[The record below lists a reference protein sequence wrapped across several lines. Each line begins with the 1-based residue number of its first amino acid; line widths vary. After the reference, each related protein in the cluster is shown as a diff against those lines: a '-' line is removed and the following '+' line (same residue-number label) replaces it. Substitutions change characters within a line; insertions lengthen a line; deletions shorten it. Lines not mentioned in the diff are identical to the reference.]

1 MARRPQPYS
10 PPFPLVQAMQAGQW
24 ARAEEML
31 RKLLKTSQPHPQ
43 MLLDFGRVL
52 AARDKHEEALKFLKR
67 AAKKDPANPL
77 CHFEAGLSAMRLR
90 QWREARQAFGA
101 AMKLAPGEA
110 VIALNLATVLMET
123 AEHAQAAQLLRQAL
137 AAAGLSDE
145 QVLYART
152 LLVEAL
158 REWRRSRRHAARGP
172 GPGERA
178 PEIARRHPQP
188 ADQGHARAH
197 PACRRHAVRR
207 GGLAAEE
214 A

>member
-158 REWRRSRRHAARGP
+158 RECGDLDAMRREARVLGN
-172 GPGERA
+172 
-178 PEIARRHPQP
+178 
-188 ADQGHARAH
+188 AH
-197 PACRRHAVRR
+197 PKSR
-207 GGLAAEE
+207 GAILNLLTKGTHGRIPLAAATLFAEE